1 MKEVVFGVRWALL
14 TLALM
19 LHLTTADRARAANE
33 SPMNVKVKIILKKL
47 SLESQEKMKDFQ
59 DKVQKYIADYEWFNP
74 KDLPPFDLN
83 FQMVLEDLPSN
94 IEDRYRGS
102 LLIAGPD
109 IQYYDKRCIFAFQEG
124 EELEHD
130 GQFTALKGIIDFYV
144 YLVIANEY
152 DKLGYL
158 EGTPFLDKAK
168 EVLQQGKFSR
178 FFTGWDR
185 REELLELILS
195 KNYQKFREMKD
206 YYFYAMAT
214 LEEEP
219 DKAKKYIV
227 QALKMLE
234 EVLLNDADLE
244 AARQFID
251 SHYQEV
257 LDIFKDD
264 EDKTAIEIL
273 KRLDPERREIYDE
286 YLY

>member
-1 MKEVVFGVRWALL
+1 MMISNLSFVDQG
-14 TLALM
+14 LAGS
-19 LHLTTADRARAANE
+19 E
-33 SPMNVKVKIILKKL
+33 SPMKVKVKIILKKL
-47 SLESQEKMKDFQ
+47 SLEKQKKMRDFQ
-59 DKVQKYIADYEWFNP
+59 DKVYKYIATYEWFNP

-83 FQMVLEDLPSN
+83 FQMVLQDLPSN
-94 IEDRYRGS
+94 IEDRYRAS
-102 LLIAGPD
+102 LLVAGPD
-109 IQYYDKRCIFAFQEG
+109 IQYYDKRCVFAFQEG
-124 EELEHD
+124 EEMEHD

-185 REELLELILS
+185 REELLDLILG

-214 LEEEP
+214 LDEER
-219 DKAKKYIV
+219 DKAKQYIV

-234 EVLLNDADLE
+234 EVLENDSDLD

-251 SHYQEV
+251 AHYQEV
-257 LDIFKDD
+257 LDIFKND

-273 KRLDPERREIYDE
+273 KRIDPEREDVYNE
-286 YLY
+286 YL

>member
-1 MKEVVFGVRWALL
+1 MKMVGRPFFRVFLALL
-14 TLALM
+14 MISSLSLVERGLAGS
-19 LHLTTADRARAANE
+19 E

-47 SLESQEKMKDFQ
+47 SLEKQKKMKDFQ
-59 DKVQKYIADYEWFNP
+59 DKVYKYIANHEWFNP

-83 FQMVLEDLPSN
+83 FQMVLQDLPSN
-94 IEDRYRGS
+94 IEDRYRAS
-102 LLIAGPD
+102 LLVAGPD
-109 IQYYDKRCIFAFQEG
+109 IQYYDKRCVFAFQEG

-144 YLVIANEY
+144 YLIIANEY

-185 REELLELILS
+185 REELLDLILG

-214 LEEEP
+214 LDEER
-219 DKAKKYIV
+219 DKAKQYIV
-227 QALKMLE
+227 QALEMLE
-234 EVLLNDADLE
+234 EVLENDSDLD
-244 AARQFID
+244 AAKQFID
-251 SHYQEV
+251 AHYQEV

-264 EDKTAIEIL
+264 
-273 KRLDPERREIYDE
+273 
-286 YLY
+286 